1 MTALKRNKKK
11 VSERHYTTTTTTTN
25 QKGNDVGAMG
35 GGSAVSL
42 WQFVRSHQIMQSF
55 LRMDA
60 LPSPIRSIFRF
71 ILCFLLYC
79 YYIAILLTF
88 LIVALFLLRLFIE
101 LFILR
106 LFTDNESIINK
117 IDDNYDYDYYY
128 NSISTIPAAIR
139 TNNKIADVNA
149 NADDDDDD
157 ADFSVNFNINFNNP
171 QIVILAGPHKT
182 ASTT

>member
-11 VSERHYTTTTTTTN
+11 VSESHYTTTTTTTN

-88 LIVALFLLRLFIE
+88 LIVALFILRLFIE

-106 LFTDNESIINK
+106 LFIDNESIINK
-117 IDDNYDYDYYY
+117 IDDNYDNDYYY
-128 NSISTIPAAIR
+128 NSISIPAIR
-139 TNNKIADVNA
+139 TNNKIADVNV
-149 NADDDDDD
+149 NADADAD